1 MSAEFSSETM
11 EAKRK
16 QPIYFQGMKEKICQ
30 PGILHSEKLSF
41 RNKGQIETFSGEG
54 KLRGFMLADL
64 L

>member
-1 MSAEFSSETM
+1 MPAEFSSEAM

-30 PGILHSEKLSF
+30 PGILHSEKSSF
-41 RNKGQIETFSGEG
+41 RSKGEIETFSDEG
-54 KLRGFMLADL
+54 RLRGFMLADL